1 MIKYISKNEYYRKFL
16 EFRSFIG
23 LLLLVTLAV
32 LIINSYEKFRQEQ
45 AKNLENVFQ
54 NVYLNKTL
62 KSLSSSLKPRFEK
75 IEQIVQTGDSFES
88 ILIELVF
95 VSD

>member
-45 AKNLENVFQ
+45 AKNLENVFPC
-54 NVYLNKTL
+54 L
-62 KSLSSSLKPRFEK
+62 P
-75 IEQIVQTGDSFES
+75 
-88 ILIELVF
+88 
-95 VSD
+95 